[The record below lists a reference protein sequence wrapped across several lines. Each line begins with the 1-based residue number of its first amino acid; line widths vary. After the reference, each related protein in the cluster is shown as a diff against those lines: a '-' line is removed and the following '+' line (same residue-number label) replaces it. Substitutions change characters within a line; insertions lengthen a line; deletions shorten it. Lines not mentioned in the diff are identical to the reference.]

1 MESKPFITLDDISV
15 RLREK
20 LFLENTTWRINS
32 DEHWAILGPNGAG
45 KSTLVKSLIGAVPVV
60 RGSMQFHF
68 TETHRSSP
76 AAAAGRIGYVSS
88 ELHRSVFEREKLKDS
103 FRDFSGDIE
112 GMTTMKDMIFD
123 GFSGNHG
130 NRQVF
135 KNQFDDACRRLQV
148 EELLTRDIRS
158 LSTGELSKA
167 LIVKALIRHPS
178 LLILDEPF
186 EGLDRP
192 SRQFLSEWIN
202 KLMLSPMRVI
212 LVTHR
217 LDEIVPNVTHVLFLK
232 NGSIFDFGC
241 RNDILTQEKVRTV
254 YELED
259 NGSRQQAALADRIAD
274 LAQKGRLLNHRLDS
288 EEMPVLID
296 MRNVKVSVGGNP
308 ALNGFNWVM
317 KTGENWAFSGPAG
330 AGKTTVLKL
339 ITGENL
345 QAYANEIYLFGKQK
359 GHGESIWDIN
369 KRIGYIS
376 SELQNR
382 HPHSQTALDI
392 VCSGYFDAMGLYKH
406 CRTKEIDIAREWMDV
421 VGITDL
427 AINYFGRLSH
437 GQKQLVLIAR
447 AMVKSPL
454 LMILDE
460 PCDGL
465 DIANRKKIMDVLDLI
480 GGLSGTDLIY
490 VPNHDDEMLTCI
502 THILKIDAGTVIDC
516 VSNPEQTEHYY
527 DTRYKQIG

>member
-1 MESKPFITLDDISV
+1 
-15 RLREK
+15 
-20 LFLENTTWRINS
+20 
-32 DEHWAILGPNGAG
+32 
-45 KSTLVKSLIGAVPVV
+45 
-60 RGSMQFHF
+60 
-68 TETHRSSP
+68 
-76 AAAAGRIGYVSS
+76 
-88 ELHRSVFEREKLKDS
+88 
-103 FRDFSGDIE
+103 
-112 GMTTMKDMIFD
+112 
-123 GFSGNHG
+123 
-130 NRQVF
+130 
-135 KNQFDDACRRLQV
+135 
-148 EELLTRDIRS
+148 
-158 LSTGELSKA
+158 
-167 LIVKALIRHPS
+167 
-178 LLILDEPF
+178 
-186 EGLDRP
+186 
-192 SRQFLSEWIN
+192 
-202 KLMLSPMRVI
+202 MRVI

-259 NGSRQQAALADRIAD
+259 NGSRQQAALADRVAD
-274 LAQKGRLLNHRLDS
+274 LAQKGRLLNGRSDS

-317 KTGENWAFSGPAG
+317 QTGENWAFSGPAG

-359 GHGESIWDIN
+359 GHGESIWEIK

-382 HPHSQTALDI
+382 HPHNQTALDI
-392 VCSGYFDAMGLYKH
+392 VCSGYYDAMGLYKR
-406 CRTKEIDIAREWMDV
+406 CRIEEIDIATEWMDV

-427 AINYFGRLSH
+427 ANNYFGRLSH

-490 VPNHDDEMLTCI
+490 VPNHDDEILTCI
-502 THILKIDAGTVIDC
+502 THILKIVSGTVKDC
-516 VSNPEQTEHYY
+516 V
-527 DTRYKQIG
+527 RL

>member
-1 MESKPFITLDDISV
+1 MESKSFITLDKISV
-15 RLREK
+15 RLREN
-20 LFLENTTWRINS
+20 LYLENTSWNINS
-32 DEHWAILGPNGAG
+32 DEHWAVLGPNGAG

-60 RGSMQFHF
+60 RGRMQFHF
-68 TETHRSSP
+68 TDSNRSSP
-76 AAAAGRIGYVSS
+76 AAASANIGYVSS

-112 GMTTMKDMIFD
+112 GMTTMRDMIFD
-123 GFSGNHG
+123 GFTGNHLD
-130 NRQVF
+130 RQAF
-135 KNQFDDACRRLQV
+135 EKQFDDACRRLQV
-148 EELLTRDIRS
+148 DDLLLRDIKS
-158 LSTGELSKA
+158 LSTGEISKA
-167 LIVKALIRHPS
+167 LIVKAMLRRPK

-192 SRQFLSEWIN
+192 SRHSLSDWIN
-202 KLMLSPMRVI
+202 RLMFGQMRVI

-217 LDEIVPNVTHVLFLK
+217 LDEIVPNITHVLFLK
-232 NGSIFDFGC
+232 NGSIYDFG
-241 RNDILTQEKVRTV
+241 RRDDILIQEKVRSV

-259 NGSRQQAALADRIAD
+259 DGSRQQAALAARIAD
-274 LAQKGRLLNHRLDS
+274 LAWKGSRMNNRSDS

-296 MRNVKVSVGGNP
+296 MRRVTVSVGGNA
-308 ALNGFNWVM
+308 ALQDFNWVVRS
-317 KTGENWAFSGPAG
+317 GENWALSGPAG

-359 GHGESIWDIN
+359 GNGESIWDIK

-376 SELQNR
+376 SDLQNR
-382 HPHSQTALDI
+382 HPFNQTALDI
-392 VCSGYFDAMGLYKH
+392 VCSGYFDSMGLYKR
-406 CRTKEIDIAREWMDV
+406 CRVEEIDIAKQWMDV

-427 AINYFGRLSH
+427 ANKYFGRLSH

-490 VPNHDDEMLTCI
+490 VPNHDDEMLNCI
-502 THILKIDAGTVIDC
+502 THILKIDAGQVIDC
-516 VSNPEQTEHYY
+516 HSNPEQAEHC
-527 DTRYKQIG
+527 